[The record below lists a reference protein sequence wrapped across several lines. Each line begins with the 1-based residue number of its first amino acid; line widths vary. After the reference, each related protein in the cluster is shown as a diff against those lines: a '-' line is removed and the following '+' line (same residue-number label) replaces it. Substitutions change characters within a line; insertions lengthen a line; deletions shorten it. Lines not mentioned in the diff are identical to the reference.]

1 MPPFLVDYDFYFT
14 KTNNITVPDE
24 VCENLSDSEIIQTMN
39 YDDIDKKL

>member
-14 KTNNITVPDE
+14 KKNRISIPDE
-24 VCENLSDSEIIQTMN
+24 VCENLSDSEIIETMN